1 MTGPLFDP
9 SKMNARRSREK
20 SAAAVPERDRPLT
33 VSALASLVDG
43 ALRAGVPGKVR
54 VLGEV
59 SGLRERTHWYFDL
72 KDPAASIG
80 CVMFASA
87 AARVRFKPE
96 DGREVVA
103 GGRVE
108 FYAKQGRVSLIVD
121 SIEPV
126 GAGALDLALRKM
138 IEELRGLGYLDPG
151 RKRPLPVFPRRI
163 GVVTSRSAAALQD
176 VLVTMKKRCPS
187 VGVLLADVRV
197 QGDGAAEE
205 VARAVNALNLHH
217 AALGIDAILVTRG
230 GGSKEDLWAFNER
243 VVADAIYRSRVPVV
257 AAIGH
262 ETDVTVAELVA
273 DERCAT
279 PTQAAVRLTPDIVAL
294 GRQVDSTGR
303 RLASAMSAVAADGRY
318 ATVNAAR
325 SLAGAVAE
333 HRHVAALAVERAAA
347 RLERQRP
354 RAVLARMRERLD
366 GAAARLRAGA
376 KGTLLAADLG
386 EASARLRRAA
396 GLIAPALASRLDA
409 DERQLHAVSPL
420 RVLERGY
427 SVTTGRDGRLVRTT
441 ADARPGDR
449 LTTRVSDGTVASRV
463 EDAGAPAPVRA
474 IGGSRASRRPARG
487 SAPGPGLFGSDP
499 S

>member
-9 SKMNARRSREK
+9 SKMSARRTREK
-20 SAAAVPERDRPLT
+20 AAASTPERGRPIT

-54 VLGEV
+54 VIGEV

-72 KDPAASIG
+72 KDAAASIG

-96 DGREVVA
+96 EGREVVV

-205 VARAVNALNLHH
+205 VARAVNALSLHH

-279 PTQAAVRLTPDIVAL
+279 PTQAAVRLTPDVAAL
-294 GRQVDSTGR
+294 GRQVHSTGR
-303 RLASAMSAVAADGRY
+303 RLASAMGAVAADGRY

-347 RLERQRP
+347 GLERQRP
-354 RAVLARMRERLD
+354 RAVLARMRERLN

-376 KGTLLAADLG
+376 KGTLLAADLR
-386 EASARLRRAA
+386 EPSTRLLRAA

-463 EDAGAPAPVRA
+463 EDAGAPASVRA
-474 IGGSRASRRPARG
+474 SGGPGAARRPARRP
-487 SAPGPGLFGSDP
+487 APGPGLFGSDP